1 MGRPHSFCLFA
12 ITMRC
17 IRKERRFLF
26 LLVLVILSP
35 IIGGAQ
41 SLKIIQG
48 KVIDKETRDPLPA
61 YISIKGTEIGSPADY
76 DGTFKIALET
86 TGVDKSIILEI
97 FQLGYKKKEVKASV
111 GEKILIEL
119 ELEPLPPYEVL
130 VTADSMVSE
139 EKTQKTV
146 TLKKMD
152 VYTLPG
158 TAADPVYATQILPG
172 VNSLPDSS
180 NMLIRGGDPKEVA
193 YYYDGIEIEQPFLTG
208 SLHESYF
215 SIFDN
220 QVIDGFSV
228 STSGFHTKFGDA
240 LSGVMNISAK
250 DTLFKG
256 EGGIGL
262 SIMGLNSYIGIPI
275 KKVGSL
281 IGSYNRGHSALMT
294 KINQREESEFETE
307 HAFTKLNIRVNK
319 ANTIRILGLMDNYD
333 FSDDSGFGTTSKNK
347 IAGFSLTS
355 VLAKNLVTALIFS
368 RVNHRAYF
376 ESQNIFQKEFKDD
389 ILQARWDTSLDLASH
404 YLEFGGDIQ
413 RRNLD
418 FSFALEDTP
427 SEESEVAGTRLGL
440 YFSDK
445 FRFSD
450 SLYLTLGGRIY
461 SLSIQGRDVYFDPR
475 FSLAYFVTQNDILR
489 FSAGVHHQYGDY
501 FLYQSNQLKAKQA
514 GHLSLTYDRISENF
528 DLRVTLYNKKYQDL
542 FLYEEDLITNKGY
555 GYARGAEFFTKWKKN
570 QFDALFV
577 YNFLSSKR
585 KENDVFMLTTS
596 PYEINH
602 SFTGIF
608 KYNFHDTSLGI
619 RFSYATGLPYTPLAG
634 REWDGFNGVYV
645 PIWGDF
651 YSQRYPSY
659 QRLDI
664 NGSKS
669 FTFQKKLIVFYFGIT
684 NVLNRKNIL
693 RYEYSS
699 DYSIRNNS
707 YSIFGRSLF
716 VGIYI
721 PLF

>member
-1 MGRPHSFCLFA
+1 MAQLN
-12 ITMRC
+12 
-17 IRKERRFLF
+17 
-26 LLVLVILSP
+26 LS
-35 IIGGAQ
+35 AQ
-41 SLKIIQG
+41 SKIVIEG
-48 KVIDKETRDPLPA
+48 RIIDKDTRDPLPA
-61 YISIKGTEIGSPADY
+61 YVSARGTDTGSSADY
-76 DGTFKIALET
+76 DGTFKLVLESNAF
-86 TGVDKSIILEI
+86 KEPIILEI
-97 FQLGYKKKEVKASV
+97 FQLGYKKKEVQARI

-119 ELEPLPPYEVL
+119 ELEPLPPHRVV

-139 EKTQKTV
+139 EKIQKTV

-152 VYTLPG
+152 IYTLPG
-158 TAADPVYATQILPG
+158 TAADPVYASQILPG
-172 VNSLPDSS
+172 INSLPDSS
-180 NMLIRGGDPKEVA
+180 NMLIRGGDSKEVA
-193 YYYDGIEIEQPFLTG
+193 YYFDGIEIEQPFLTG

-240 LSGVMNISAK
+240 LSGVMSISAK
-250 DTLFKG
+250 DIFFEA

-262 SIMGLNSYIGIPI
+262 SIMGLNSYAGIPI
-275 KKVGSL
+275 KRVGSL
-281 IGSYNRGHSALMT
+281 IASYNRGHSALMT
-294 KINQREESEFETE
+294 KINHREESEFETE
-307 HAFTKLNIRVNK
+307 HAFTKLNIRANK
-319 ANTIRILGLMDNYD
+319 ANSIRILGLMDNYD
-333 FSDDSGFGTTSKNK
+333 FSHNSGFGTTSKNK
-347 IAGFSLTS
+347 IAGVSLTS
-355 VLAKNLVTALIFS
+355 TLSKNLVTTLIFS
-368 RVNHRAYF
+368 RVDHRAYF

-389 ILQARWDTSLDLASH
+389 ILQARWDTSLDLESH

-413 RRNLD
+413 RRNLE
-418 FSFALEDTP
+418 FSFTMEDSP

-445 FRFSD
+445 FRFLD
-450 SLYLTLGGRIY
+450 CFYVTLGGRID
-461 SLSIQGRDVYFDPR
+461 SLSVQGRDIHFDPR
-475 FSLAYFVTQNDILR
+475 FSLAHFITQNDILR

-501 FLYQSNQLKAKQA
+501 FLHQSDQLKAKQA
-514 GHLSLTYDRISENF
+514 GHFSLTYDRISENF
-528 DLRVTLYNKKYQDL
+528 DLRVTLYNKKYWDL
-542 FLYEEDLITNKGY
+542 FLYEEDLITNRGY
-555 GYARGAEFFTKWKKN
+555 GYARGAEFFIKWKKS
-570 QFDALFV
+570 QFDTLFV
-577 YNFLSSKR
+577 YNFLSSQR
-585 KENDVFMLTTS
+585 KENDVLILTTS

-608 KYNFHDTSLGI
+608 KYKFHNASLGI

-634 REWDGFNGVYV
+634 REWDDFKGVFV

-651 YSQRYPSY
+651 YSKRYPSY

-664 NGSKS
+664 NGSKN
-669 FTFQKKLIVFYFGIT
+669 FTLQKKLIVLYFGIT

-721 PLF
+721 PIF

>member
-1 MGRPHSFCLFA
+1 MIKRHLFPF
-12 ITMRC
+12 M
-17 IRKERRFLF
+17 F
-26 LLVLVILSP
+26 LLLTTPMLFS
-35 IIGGAQ
+35 Q
-41 SLKIIQG
+41 SQITEG

-61 YISIKGTEIGSPADY
+61 YISIKGTDTGTSADY
-76 DGTFKIALET
+76 DGTFKLVLQSTYIGDT
-86 TGVDKSIILEI
+86 IILEV
-97 FQLGYKKKEVKASV
+97 FQLGYKNKEVSARV

-119 ELEPLPPYEVL
+119 ELEPLPSHEVL

-152 VYTLPG
+152 IYTLPG
-158 TAADPVYATQILPG
+158 TAADPVYASQILPG

-193 YYYDGIEIEQPFLTG
+193 YYFDGIEIEQPFLTG

-240 LSGVMNISAK
+240 LSGVMSISAK
-250 DTLFKG
+250 DNLFKG

-262 SIMGLNSYIGIPI
+262 SIMGLNSYVGIPI

-294 KINQREESEFETE
+294 KINNREESEFETE

-319 ANTIRILGLMDNYD
+319 ANSIRILGLVDKYD
-333 FSDDSGFGTTSKNK
+333 FVHDSGFGTTSKNWL
-347 IAGFSLTS
+347 AGFSLTS
-355 VLAKNLVTALIFS
+355 TLAKNLVTTLTLS
-368 RVNHRAYF
+368 RVNHQAF
-376 ESQNIFQKEFKDD
+376 LEVKDIFQKEYEDD
-389 ILQARWDTSLDLASH
+389 ALQARWDTSLDLESH
-404 YLEFGGDIQ
+404 YLEFGADIQ

-418 FSFALEDTP
+418 FSFALEDNP
-427 SEESEVAGTRLGL
+427 SEESEVAGTRWGF

-445 FRFSD
+445 FRLSD
-450 SLYLTLGGRIY
+450 HFYLTLGGRVY
-461 SLSIQGRDVYFDPR
+461 ALSIQRTDMNFDPR
-475 FSLAYFVTQNDILR
+475 FSLAYFITQNDILR

-501 FLYQSNQLKAKQA
+501 FLLQSNQLKAKQA

-528 DLRVTLYNKKYQDL
+528 DLRVTLYNKKYRNL
-542 FLYEEDLITNKGY
+542 FLYEEDLITNRGY
-555 GYARGAEFFTKWKKN
+555 GYARGAEFFIKWKKT
-570 QFDALFV
+570 QFDVLFV

-585 KENDVFMLTTS
+585 KENDVLVLTTS

-602 SFTGIF
+602 SFTGII
-608 KYNFHDTSLGI
+608 KYKFHDASLGI
-619 RFSYATGLPYTPLAG
+619 RFSYATGLPFTPLAG
-634 REWDGFNGVYV
+634 KEWDDFKGVYV
-645 PIWGDF
+645 PIWDAP

-659 QRLDI
+659 QRMDI
-664 NGSKS
+664 NGSKN
-669 FTFQKKLIVFYFGIT
+669 FTFQKRLIVFYFGIT

-707 YSIFGRSLF
+707 YSIFGRAVF

-721 PLF
+721 PFF